1 MRDLYPW
8 LQPYYQ
14 QIIQPFLQEKGHH
27 ALLFKAE
34 QGIGIEQLI
43 ENIAGWLMC
52 RKKDAPQSCRQ
63 CQSCA
68 LFRAGNHP
76 DFYRLES
83 LDNKDIGVEQ
93 VREMNEKVSQF
104 AKQGGNKVVFIRQA
118 ERLTES
124 AANALLKT
132 LEEPRPHTYFLLQM
146 DFSAGLLA
154 TIYSRC
160 QAWVINT
167 PTEQQGLVWL
177 QQQCQE
183 KIADL
188 QTALRINYNRPLL
201 ALDCLEKG
209 LLEQRTTFLRQ
220 FWLFYIRRSPLELLP
235 HFTKENVL
243 LQLDWMSAFLH
254 DALKEKLGVRQGW
267 ISQDLAR
274 GILQFNEK
282 QNVEELLKAIQII
295 QKMRLNLTQI
305 NGVNQELI
313 LLEGLTRLVTDV
325 FERKE

>member
-1 MRDLYPW
+1 
-8 LQPYYQ
+8 
-14 QIIQPFLQEKGHH
+14 
-27 ALLFKAE
+27 
-34 QGIGIEQLI
+34 
-43 ENIAGWLMC
+43 
-52 RKKDAPQSCRQ
+52 
-63 CQSCA
+63 
-68 LFRAGNHP
+68 
-76 DFYRLES
+76 
-83 LDNKDIGVEQ
+83 
-93 VREMNEKVSQF
+93 
-104 AKQGGNKVVFIRQA
+104 
-118 ERLTES
+118 
-124 AANALLKT
+124 
-132 LEEPRPHTYFLLQM
+132 M

-177 QQQCQE
+177 QQQRQE

-220 FWLFYIRRSPLELLP
+220 FWLFYIRRFSRELLP